1 MRKRNELPRR
11 VASVALAT
19 CIAASSVPAAAL
31 AEAVDELDGAQAQ
44 VEESASGEAEV
55 NEAEVNE
62 AEGDTGPADTTETDN
77 PGNELGGGYG
87 FDRFRTRP

>member
-19 CIAASSVPAAAL
+19 CMAASSVPAAAL

-55 NEAEVNE
+55 NEAE
-62 AEGDTGPADTTETDN
+62 GDTGPADTTETDN
-77 PGNELGGGYG
+77 PGNELGGCSHSNVKGP
-87 FDRFRTRP
+87 FE

>member
-19 CIAASSVPAAAL
+19 CMAASSVPAAAL
-31 AEAVDELDGAQAQ
+31 AEAVDELGGTQAQ
-44 VEESASGEAEV
+44 VEAS
-55 NEAEVNE
+55 E
-62 AEGDTGPADTTETDN
+62 AEGDTGPADTAETEN

-87 FDRFRTRP
+87 FGRFRTRL